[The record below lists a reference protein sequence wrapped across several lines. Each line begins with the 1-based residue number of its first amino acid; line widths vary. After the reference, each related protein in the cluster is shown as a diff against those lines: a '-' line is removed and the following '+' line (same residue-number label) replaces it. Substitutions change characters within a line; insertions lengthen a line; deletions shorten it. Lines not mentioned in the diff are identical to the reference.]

1 MDKKIMAIVNP
12 ASAGGKT
19 AELWPKKSR
28 VFKREFKY
36 FKEVYTETAGEA
48 VEIARKA
55 VSLNYD
61 YLMAVGGDGTV
72 NEIVNGMLAADLA
85 DNLKTK
91 LIISAHGTGSDLS
104 RVLSLPKKTEALIK
118 RIKKNQSREVNLVKS
133 SYLNHQGE
141 KISRYFINIA
151 DCGMGAEVAK
161 KLNASK
167 KTIDGS
173 LSYLFKLFQTL
184 FSYQNKFVRV
194 EADQNLI
201 YEGLLN
207 SVVIANG
214 NYFGGGINIAPEADL
229 FSEKINLVL
238 LKDFSKTAIIYNLIK
253 AYQGKHLSHPLVESH
268 FVKEIKVSSDREVQL
283 EMDGETVG
291 TVDAEFKISAKKI
304 SLLI

>member
-1 MDKKIMAIVNP
+1 V
-12 ASAGGKT
+12 
-19 AELWPKKSR
+19 
-28 VFKREFKY
+28 
-36 FKEVYTETAGEA
+36 
-48 VEIARKA
+48 
-55 VSLNYD
+55 
-61 YLMAVGGDGTV
+61 
-72 NEIVNGMLAADLA
+72 
-85 DNLKTK
+85 
-91 LIISAHGTGSDLS
+91 
-104 RVLSLPKKTEALIK
+104 IK
-118 RIKKNQSREVNLVKS
+118 RIKKNQSREVNLIKS

-141 KISRYFINIA
+141 ETSRYFINIA

-167 KTIDGS
+167 KNIDGS

-194 EADQNLI
+194 EADQKLI

-229 FSEKINLVL
+229 FSENINLIL
-238 LKDFSKTAIIYNLIK
+238 LKDFSKAAIIDNLIK

-268 FVKEIKVSSDREVQL
+268 FVNEIKISSDREVQL

-291 TVDAEFKISAKKI
+291 TIDAEFKISAKKI
-304 SLLI
+304 SLLV